1 MKCILCG
8 KTSQNYLCEDC
19 KNGDLDEIR
28 RYEKYYNLQIVL
40 MILPLIL
47 IIPMICF
54 NEKILL
60 ITSIFCLIEGSVLFI
75 FPYSIPDT
83 VKQIGLIKDI
93 KINKKISLLFLFLGI
108 LFLLLY
114 LVQHL

>member
-19 KNGDLDEIR
+19 KNGNLDEIK
-28 RYEKYYNLQIVL
+28 RYEKYYNVQIIL
-40 MILPLIL
+40 MVLPLLL
-47 IIPMICF
+47 IVPMICF
-54 NEKILL
+54 SEKILL
-60 ITSIFCLIEGSVLFI
+60 ITSIFCLTEGSVLFI

-93 KINKKISLLFLFLGI
+93 KINKKIAILFLFLGI
-108 LFLLLY
+108 IFLLSY
-114 LVQHL
+114 LVQNL